1 MVEHP
6 PCKRKVV
13 SSILT
18 GGSRYLDPMRR
29 LALIL
34 LSLIVLTGCANGV
47 EDSNGAFSSQEI
59 MFAEMM
65 IPHHEQAIEMSELAL
80 SNTTNPDVLALAEQ
94 ISGAQEPEIELMKS
108 WPGVDSMGHAGHTM
122 AGMLDENEMEML
134 RDSRGA
140 DFDRLFLEGMIKHH
154 EGAIEMAEMIID
166 SANSEV
172 AKLGSSIIA
181 SQEAEIKAMK
191 ALLGK

>member
-1 MVEHP
+1 
-6 PCKRKVV
+6 
-13 SSILT
+13 
-18 GGSRYLDPMRR
+18 MRR
-29 LALIL
+29 LLLIL
-34 LSLIVLTGCANGV
+34 VSLIVFTGCASGAEN
-47 EDSNGAFSSQEI
+47 SNGAFSSQDV

-65 IPHHEQAIEMSELAL
+65 IPHHEQALEMSELAFL
-80 SNTTNPDVLALAEQ
+80 NTSNPEVLALAEQ
-94 ISGAQEPEIELMKS
+94 ISSAQEPEIELMKS

-134 RDSRGA
+134 RVSTGA

-166 SANSEV
+166 SANQEV

-181 SQEAEIKAMK
+181 SQEAEIQAMK